1 MKIII
6 SPAKKMNT
14 DMDTLA
20 CRGIPVFLRE
30 TEELLRWMRGL
41 TFAQAKALWNCNEKI
56 AQQNYKRIQEMDLEK
71 NLTPAV
77 IAYEGIQYQYMAP
90 AVFDA
95 TRRNISRSI

>member
-1 MKIII
+1 
-6 SPAKKMNT
+6 
-14 DMDTLA
+14 MDTLA